1 MARFSFPSPGHRSND
16 DAWFRLG
23 NLDVTSTVLVVGTA
37 ALSMVLWAVSPS
49 LVDQLWL
56 DPDRVLNG
64 QLWRIVTWPVAERPD
79 LFAVIGLFFFYMIGR
94 ELERLLGRDRFM
106 YFVGLITVVPAVV
119 AVALNIAA
127 AGMSDISL
135 PCFVGLAIIYPQAR
149 SFFNI
154 PLWVIAAVFVGIRVL
169 ELVGNRYAEGLI
181 FLAVSLA
188 TGLLALKAFGLLE
201 NVTWVPKM
209 NLPKRTKAPRPKSK
223 GRGRG
228 RGKANLKAVPN
239 SEPAAY
245 RPPPNRPG
253 DGLRQ
258 AEVDVLLDKIAEHG
272 IGSLTPEERRR
283 LDEASKRLREE
294 KG

>member
-16 DAWFRLG
+16 DAWFRVG
-23 NLDVTSTVLVVGTA
+23 NLDVTTTVLVVGTA

-49 LVDQLWL
+49 LIDQLWL
-56 DPDRVLNG
+56 NPDAVLNG

-94 ELERLLGRDRFM
+94 ELERLLGRNRFL
-106 YFVGLITVVPAVV
+106 YFLGLITVVPAVV
-119 AVALNIAA
+119 AVVLGIGA
-127 AGMSDISL
+127 AGMSEVSL

-154 PLWVIAAVFVGIRVL
+154 PLWVIAAVFVAIRVL

-188 TGLLALKAFGLLE
+188 TGLLTLKAFGLLDS
-201 NVTWVPKM
+201 VTWVPKL
-209 NLPKRTKAPRPKSK
+209 NLPKRTQSPKRSGK
-223 GRGRG
+223 GKPRG
-228 RGKANLKAVPN
+228 RGKLKAVPN
-239 SEPAAY
+239 AEAAAH
-245 RPPPNRPG
+245 RPPPSRPG

-258 AEVDVLLDKIAEHG
+258 AELDVLLDKIAEHG
-272 IGSLTPEERRR
+272 IASLTPEERRR

>member
-16 DAWFRLG
+16 DAWFRVG

-37 ALSMVLWAVSPS
+37 AFSMLLWAISPT
-49 LVDQLWL
+49 LVAQLVL
-56 DPDRVLNG
+56 HPARVLDG
-64 QLWRIVTWPVAERPD
+64 QLWRLVTWPVAERPD

-94 ELERLLGRDRFM
+94 ELERLLGRNRFL
-106 YFVGLITVVPAVV
+106 YFLGLITVVPAVV
-119 AVALNIAA
+119 AVALDIGAF
-127 AGMSDISL
+127 GMSEISL

-154 PLWVIAAVFVGIRVL
+154 PLWVIAAVFVAIRVL
-169 ELVGNRYAEGLI
+169 DLVGNRYAQGLI

-188 TGLLALKAFGLLE
+188 TGLLTLKAFGLLD
-201 NVTWVPKM
+201 NVTWVPKLNM
-209 NLPKRTKAPRPKSK
+209 PKRTQTPKRSGK
-223 GRGRG
+223 GKQRG
-228 RGKANLKAVPN
+228 RGKLKAVPN
-239 SEPAAY
+239 PQPTPN
-245 RPPPNRPG
+245 RPSPSRPG

-258 AEVDVLLDKIAEHG
+258 AELDVLLDKIAEHG

>member
-16 DAWFRLG
+16 DAWFRVG
-23 NLDVTSTVLVVGTA
+23 NLDVTTTVLVVGTA
-37 ALSMVLWAVSPS
+37 ALSMVLWAISPG
-49 LVDQLWL
+49 LIDRLWL
-56 DPDRVLNG
+56 NPDAVLDG
-64 QLWRIVTWPVAERPD
+64 QLRRMVTWPIAERPD

-94 ELERLLGRDRFM
+94 ELERLLGRNRFL
-106 YFVGLITVVPAVV
+106 YFVALITLVPALV
-119 AVALNIAA
+119 AVALNIGA
-127 AGMSDISL
+127 AGMSEISL

-154 PLWVIAAVFVGIRVL
+154 PLWVIAAVFVAIRVL
-169 ELVGNRYAEGLI
+169 DLVGNRYAEGLI

-188 TGLLALKAFGLLE
+188 TGLLALKAFGLLD
-201 NVTWVPKM
+201 NVTWIPKLNM
-209 NLPKRTKAPRPKSK
+209 PKRTPGPK
-223 GRGRG
+223 RGGKTKPRG
-228 RGKANLKAVPN
+228 RGKLKAVPN
-239 SEPAAY
+239 PETTPY
-245 RPPPNRPG
+245 RPPASRPG

-258 AEVDVLLDKIAEHG
+258 AELDVLLDKIAEHG

>member
-16 DAWFRLG
+16 DAWFRVG
-23 NLDVTSTVLVVGTA
+23 NLDVTTTVLVVGTA
-37 ALSMVLWAVSPS
+37 ALSMVLWAISPS
-49 LVDQLWL
+49 LIDQLWL
-56 DPDRVLNG
+56 DPDAVLNG
-64 QLWRIVTWPVAERPD
+64 QLWRFVTWPIAERPD

-94 ELERLLGRDRFM
+94 ELERLLGRNRFL
-106 YFVGLITVVPAVV
+106 YFLALITVVPAVV
-119 AVALNIAA
+119 AVALNIGA
-127 AGMSDISL
+127 AGMSEISL

-154 PLWVIAAVFVGIRVL
+154 PLWVIAAVFVAIRVL

-181 FLAVSLA
+181 FLSVSLA
-188 TGLLALKAFGLLE
+188 TGLLALKGFGLLDG
-201 NVTWVPKM
+201 VTWVPKLAM
-209 NLPKRTKAPRPKSK
+209 PKRTQTPKRGGRSKGK
-223 GRGRG
+223 GRGR
-228 RGKANLKAVPN
+228 LKAVPHPET
-239 SEPAAY
+239 SSY
-245 RPPPNRPG
+245 RPPPSRPG

-258 AEVDVLLDKIAEHG
+258 AELDVLLDKIAEHG